1 MKEGTRE
8 REEGNIHMSGISI
21 SIGIGIGIFHI
32 FHIFHDFVK
41 FVLAVRRGKE

>member
-21 SIGIGIGIFHI
+21 SIGIGIFHI